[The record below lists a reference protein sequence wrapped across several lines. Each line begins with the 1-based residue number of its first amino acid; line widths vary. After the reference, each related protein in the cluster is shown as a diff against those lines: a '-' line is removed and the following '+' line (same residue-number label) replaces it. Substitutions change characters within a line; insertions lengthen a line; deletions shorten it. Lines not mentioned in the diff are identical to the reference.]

1 MLLVCQFFFERMPTF
16 AAAAALFLAAAMVLL
31 SPTFVVDLEFLDEEV
46 ALALATGGF
55 FFVVFARD
63 ASAWDCIQVAT
74 GHGFFL
80 LFFSRHF
87 D

>member
-1 MLLVCQFFFERMPTF
+1 MPTF

-31 SPTFVVDLEFLDEEV
+31 SPTFVVDLEFLDKEV

-55 FFVVFARD
+55 FFVAFARV
-63 ASAWDCIQVAT
+63 ASAWDCNQVAT